1 MNIALTRIAFIELAQ
16 RFCPSDSEQSVRVII
31 IYFPCVCTKVRLR
44 QGRDYFHE
52 LPPGILSPRG
62 LPSRRFA
69 TGRNVE
75 QRSCREYCS
84 A

>member
-1 MNIALTRIAFIELAQ
+1 MPTRIAFIE
-16 RFCPSDSEQSVRVII
+16 RFCLSDSEQNVRAII

-44 QGRDYFHE
+44 QSRDYFHE
-52 LPPGILSPRG
+52 LPPGILSLGG

-75 QRSCREYCS
+75 QRSCREYYS